1 MVALASHV
9 GANIDTPAITR
20 TNVRKNPV
28 EPIKAVSLVDQV
40 VDRVRDHIV
49 ENGLGAG
56 DFLPSA
62 QELGSIFGV
71 SRGVVREALT
81 QLEAVGIVDIANGRR
96 PMVHRLEP
104 NVMARAFDHGL
115 ATRQVTF
122 RDIGTFRR
130 TVECE
135 AAVLAAS
142 ERTDDHL
149 RRLDVAIEGLRGSL
163 QNPKQFLVIDFE
175 LHAVIAQASGNPLYA
190 ITTEALTMS
199 IKSMIYDGLCS
210 ITSLTEWKQ
219 IFRTHEGIVQAIR
232 DRDAIKARKMMTR
245 HFDEAL
251 NRAALY

>member
-1 MVALASHV
+1 M
-9 GANIDTPAITR
+9 
-20 TNVRKNPV
+20 

-49 ENGLGAG
+49 EKGLGAG
-56 DFLPSA
+56 DYLPSA
-62 QELGSIFGV
+62 QQLGSIFGV

-96 PMVHRLEP
+96 PVVHRLEP
-104 NVMARAFDHGL
+104 NAMARAFDHGL

-122 RDIGTFRR
+122 RHIGTFRR

-142 ERTDDHL
+142 ERTDEHL
-149 RRLDVAIEGLRGSL
+149 RRLDVAIEGLRDSL
-163 QNPKQFLVIDFE
+163 QSPKQFLVTDFE

-210 ITSLTEWKQ
+210 ITSLAEWKQ
-219 IFRTHEGIVQAIR
+219 ILKTHEGIVQAIR